1 MPETTNFIKLLESI
15 KEAAFFIF
23 LFIQQLGF
31 SHNLDQIYPNKC
43 DGWCPPSVDKIKV
56 KKVREK

>member
-43 DGWCPPSVDKIKV
+43 DG
-56 KKVREK
+56 